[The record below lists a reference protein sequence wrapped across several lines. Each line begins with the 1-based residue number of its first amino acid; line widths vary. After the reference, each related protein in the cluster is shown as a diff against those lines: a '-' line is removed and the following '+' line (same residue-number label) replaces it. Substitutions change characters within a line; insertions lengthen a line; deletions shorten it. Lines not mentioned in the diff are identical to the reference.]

1 MRLNDRQSADFDCMS
16 EHKAGF
22 TAFQPVPNSTQMQ
35 RFRSILDFIVEE
47 TEQRDLGGRH
57 LEEGE
62 GALGGGYVGFDGFDV
77 GGGQESADF
86 RFGGAGGQ
94 TC

>member
-1 MRLNDRQSADFDCMS
+1 
-16 EHKAGF
+16 
-22 TAFQPVPNSTQMQ
+22 MQ

-47 TEQRDLGGRH
+47 TEQRDLGVRD

-62 GALGGGYVGFDGFDV
+62 GTLGGGYVGFDGLDV

-86 RFGGAGGQ
+86 GFGGAGGQ